1 MLNLIRNEWMK
12 LWHKKATWIMT
23 IILVIMLIGIAG
35 IMQWAT
41 STMQQSGETPSWEV
55 NMTENQAMLKSELA
69 NPNLGKTEKE
79 RLEEEL
85 ALTEYRLDNNSAPL
99 DPNSR
104 ESYVVDSH
112 GMLSMVTLF
121 VVIAAA
127 SIVATEFSQGT
138 IKMLL
143 SRPVKRWKIL
153 TSKYVT
159 SILYA
164 LFLTVVAIVATII
177 AGYLFFDSGGGSILE
192 YKNGS
197 VVEITYW
204 GRVLTLYGLQLVGVL
219 IYTTFAF
226 MIGSVFRSSSLAI
239 GLSIFLLFMG
249 PNVVFFLSRFEFTK
263 YILFTH
269 TDLTGYITGN
279 MFIDGIS
286 MPFSIAVLAV
296 YVLVFLVISY
306 WSFMR
311 RDVTA

>member
-41 STMQQSGETPSWEV
+41 STIQQTEKTPSWEV
-55 NMTENQAMLKSELA
+55 NLAENQAMLKAELA
-69 NPNLGKTEKE
+69 NPNIGKAEKE
-79 RLEEEL
+79 RVEEEL

-104 ESYVVDSH
+104 ELYVVDSH

-177 AGYLFFDSGGGSILE
+177 AGYLFYDSSGGSLLE

-197 VVEITYW
+197 VVEISYW
-204 GRVLTLYGLQLVGVL
+204 GRVLTLYGLQFVGVL

-263 YILFTH
+263 YVLFTH

-279 MFIDGIS
+279 MFIEGIS

-296 YVLVFLVISY
+296 YVLIFLVISY

>member
-35 IMQWAT
+35 IMKWAT
-41 STMQQSGETPSWEV
+41 SNMQQAEETHSWEE
-55 NMTENQAMLKSELA
+55 NLAENQAMLKAELS
-69 NPNLGKTEKE
+69 NPNIGKAEKE
-79 RLEEEL
+79 SLEEEL
-85 ALTEYRLDNNSAPL
+85 ALTEYRLDNNRAPL

-104 ESYVVDSH
+104 ESYVVNSH
-112 GMLSMVTLF
+112 SMLSMVTLF

-153 TSKYVT
+153 TSKYLT
-159 SILYA
+159 SILFA
-164 LFLTVVAIVATII
+164 LFLIVVAIVSTII
-177 AGYLFFDSGGGSILE
+177 AGYLFYDSSGGSLLE
-192 YKNGS
+192 YKAGS
-197 VVEITYW
+197 VVEISYW
-204 GRVLTLYGLQLVGVL
+204 GRVLTLYGLQFVGVL

-226 MIGSVFRSSSLAI
+226 MMGSVFRSSSLAI

-279 MFIDGIS
+279 MFIQGIS

-296 YVLVFLVISY
+296 YVLIFLVISY
-306 WSFMR
+306 WSFIR

>member
-197 VVEITYW
+197 VVEISYW

>member
-1 MLNLIRNEWMK
+1 
-12 LWHKKATWIMT
+12 MT

-41 STMQQSGETPSWEV
+41 STIQQTEKTPSWEV
-55 NMTENQAMLKSELA
+55 NLAENQAMLKAELA
-69 NPNLGKTEKE
+69 NPNIGKAEKE
-79 RLEEEL
+79 RVEEEL

-104 ESYVVDSH
+104 ELYVVDSH

-177 AGYLFFDSGGGSILE
+177 AGYLFYDSSGGSLLE

-197 VVEITYW
+197 VVEISYW
-204 GRVLTLYGLQLVGVL
+204 GRVLTLYGLQFVGVL

-263 YILFTH
+263 YVLFTH

-279 MFIDGIS
+279 MFIEGIS

-296 YVLVFLVISY
+296 YVLIFLVISY

>member
-1 MLNLIRNEWMK
+1 LLNLIRNEWMK

-41 STMQQSGETPSWEV
+41 STIQQTEKTPSWEV
-55 NMTENQAMLKSELA
+55 NLAENQAMLKAELA
-69 NPNLGKTEKE
+69 NPNIGKAEKE
-79 RLEEEL
+79 RVEEEL

-104 ESYVVDSH
+104 ELYVVDSH

-177 AGYLFFDSGGGSILE
+177 AGYLFYDSSGGSLLE

-197 VVEITYW
+197 VVEISYW
-204 GRVLTLYGLQLVGVL
+204 GRVLTLYGLQFVGVL

-263 YILFTH
+263 YVLFTH

-279 MFIDGIS
+279 MFIEGIS

-296 YVLVFLVISY
+296 YVLIFLVISY